1 MFIAELF
8 VNPRSKSKKS
18 EIDEQPITPTPAPT
32 STAVPK
38 TTISTSPT
46 KAPMPAAPVPRVA
59 AMDTGRLSK
68 GATIDVSTST
78 VRG

>member
-8 VNPRSKSKKS
+8 VNRRLKSKKS
-18 EIDEQPITPTPAPT
+18 ELDEQPVTTVPT

-38 TTISTSPT
+38 TTVSVSPT
-46 KAPMPAAPVPRVA
+46 RTPIAATPVPRVVA
-59 AMDTGRLSK
+59 TDTGRLAK
-68 GATIDVSTST
+68 GATIGVATST

>member
-8 VNPRSKSKKS
+8 VNRRLKSKKS
-18 EIDEQPITPTPAPT
+18 ELDEQPVTPAPT

-46 KAPMPAAPVPRVA
+46 KSPMPATPIPRVA

-68 GATIDVSTST
+68 GATIGVATST

>member
-8 VNPRSKSKKS
+8 VNRRLKSKKS
-18 EIDEQPITPTPAPT
+18 EIDEQPMT
-32 STAVPK
+32 STTTAVPK
-38 TTISTSPT
+38 TTISASPT
-46 KAPMPAAPVPRVA
+46 KSPTPATPVPRVA

-68 GATIDVSTST
+68 GATIGVATST

>member
-8 VNPRSKSKKS
+8 VKSRLKSKKS
-18 EIDEQPITPTPAPT
+18 EIDEQPVTPTPT
-32 STAVPK
+32 TTAVPK
-38 TTISTSPT
+38 TTVSAAPT
-46 KAPMPAAPVPRVA
+46 KSPMPATPLPRVA

-68 GATIDVSTST
+68 GATIGVATST

>member
-8 VNPRSKSKKS
+8 VKRRLKSKKF
-18 EIDEQPITPTPAPT
+18 ELDEQPVTPAPT

-46 KAPMPAAPVPRVA
+46 KAPMPAFPRIDPA
-59 AMDTGRLSK
+59 LDTGRTGK
-68 GATIDVSTST
+68 GNYGIATSVA
-78 VRG
+78 RG

>member
-8 VNPRSKSKKS
+8 VKPRLKSKKS
-18 EIDEQPITPTPAPT
+18 EIDEQPVTPTT
-32 STAVPK
+32 TAVPK
-38 TTISTSPT
+38 TTVSASPT
-46 KAPMPAAPVPRVA
+46 KSPMPATPLPKVA

-68 GATIDVSTST
+68 GATIGVATST

>member
-1 MFIAELF
+1 MLIAELF
-8 VNPRSKSKKS
+8 VNQRLKSKKS
-18 EIDEQPITPTPAPT
+18 ELDEQPVMPAPT

-46 KAPMPAAPVPRVA
+46 KSPMSATPVPRVT

-68 GATIDVSTST
+68 GATIGVATST

>member
-8 VNPRSKSKKS
+8 VKLRLKSKKS
-18 EIDEQPITPTPAPT
+18 EIDEQPMTPTT
-32 STAVPK
+32 TAVPK
-38 TTISTSPT
+38 TTVSAGPTKSPT
-46 KAPMPAAPVPRVA
+46 PAAPLPRVA

-68 GATIDVSTST
+68 GATIGVATST